1 MAHKRGKQWIASGYD
16 RTLKRKVHLGSYS
29 TRRDALM
36 REAEH
41 KLRTRPAGR
50 ETVGS
55 FAGRWVADYPRP
67 RLSTNTSNA
76 DRVKPLIRELGDVR
90 LTDLTRPMAR
100 AWALKHRWA
109 LPAARAMYGDA
120 MNDGLV
126 DFNPFASLRLPGS
139 EGRKRIVAL
148 TENELQELADQALKA
163 WPDDGWAWSYR
174 AMILFSG
181 YVGLRP
187 GELFALE
194 RANVAGDLCLIE
206 RALESKS
213 GTIGATKNGR
223 ARTVTVP
230 PVARDAIAELPP
242 NASGLLFESPRGQM
256 WRQPSHHHR
265 WSVVRSMAGR
275 PGIDFYELRH
285 CAATMLLER
294 GMSAS
299 DVAVQLGH
307 TDGGR
312 LVMNLYGHP
321 SEAAARERLLACWDV
336 SSELPSDVPSVGRS
350 GARRGTAA

>member
-1 MAHKRGKQWIASGYD
+1 MPRRKGKRWVAEGYS
-16 RTLKRKVHLGSYS
+16 RELKRKIHLGTYDL
-29 TRRDALM
+29 RREAVA

-41 KLRTRPAGR
+41 KLTTRPTGR
-50 ETVGS
+50 ETIDS
-55 FAGRWVADYPRP
+55 FAGRWVRDYPRP
-67 RLSTNTSNA
+67 RLSSNTSNTE
-76 DRVKPLIRELGDVR
+76 RVKPLIAELGDVR
-90 LTDLTRPMAR
+90 MTDLTRPMAR

-109 LPAARAMYGDA
+109 LPAARAMYADA

-126 DFNPFASLRLPGS
+126 DFNPFATLRLPGS
-139 EGRKRIVAL
+139 AGRKHITAL
-148 TENELQELADQALKA
+148 TQKELQALADEALKA

-187 GELFALE
+187 GELFALP
-194 RANVAGDLCLIE
+194 RANVAGDLCLID

-213 GTIGATKNGR
+213 GTVGPTKNGR
-223 ARTVTVP
+223 DRTVTVP

-265 WSVVRSMAGR
+265 WKVVRSMAGR
-275 PGIDFYELRH
+275 PAMNFHELRH

-294 GMSAS
+294 GMTPS

-312 LVMNLYGHP
+312 LVMSLYGHP
-321 SEAAARERLLACWDV
+321 SEVAARERLLACWDR
-336 SSELPSDVPSVGRS
+336 SPELPVDVPVVGR
-350 GARRGTAA
+350 RRGSAA

>member
-1 MAHKRGKQWIASGYD
+1 MPRKRGKRWTASGYD
-16 RTLKRKVHLGSYS
+16 RALKRKVHLGTFD
-29 TRRDALM
+29 TRREAVE

-41 KLRTRPAGR
+41 KLKASPTGR
-50 ETVGS
+50 ETIDTFGR
-55 FAGRWVADYPRP
+55 RWVADYPRP
-67 RLSTNTSNA
+67 RRSSNTSNA
-76 DRVKPLIRELGDVR
+76 ERIRPLMRDLGHVR

-109 LPAARAMYGDA
+109 VPAARAMYADA

-148 TENELQELADQALKA
+148 TEAELGDLADQALKA
-163 WPDDGWAWSYR
+163 WPDDAWAFSYR
-174 AMILFSG
+174 AMILFAG

-194 RANVAGDLCLIE
+194 RRNVAGDLCLIE

-213 GTIGATKNGR
+213 GEIGPTKNGR

-230 PVARDAIAELPP
+230 PIARDAIADLPP
-242 NASGLLFESPRGQM
+242 NPSGLLFESPRGQM
-256 WRQPSHHHR
+256 FRQPSHHHR
-265 WSVVRSMAGR
+265 WKVVRAMAGR
-275 PGIDFYELRH
+275 PGMDFYELRH

-294 GMSAS
+294 GMTAS

-312 LVMNLYGHP
+312 LVQTLYGHP
-321 SEAAARERLLACWDV
+321 SEVAARERLLACWDTPA
-336 SSELPSDVPSVGRS
+336 EGLRPADTI
-350 GARRGTAA
+350 RRTG

>member
-1 MAHKRGKQWIASGYD
+1 MPRRRGKRWTASGYD
-16 RTLKRKVHLGSYS
+16 RGLKRKIHLGTFD
-29 TRRDALM
+29 TRREAVE

-41 KLRTRPAGR
+41 KLRTRPTGR

-55 FAGRWVADYPRP
+55 FAARWVADYPRP
-67 RLSTNTSNA
+67 RSSTNVSNA
-76 DRVKPLIRELGDVR
+76 ERVKPLIADLGDVR

-109 LPAARAMYGDA
+109 LPAARAMYADA

-126 DFNPFASLRLPGS
+126 DFNPFATLRLPGS
-139 EGRKRIVAL
+139 EGRKRIIAL
-148 TENELQELADQALKA
+148 TELELGALAEQALKA

-174 AMILFSG
+174 AMILFAG

-206 RALESKS
+206 QALDSKS
-213 GTIGATKNGR
+213 GLIGPTKNGR

-230 PVARDAIAELPP
+230 PVARDAIADLPR

-265 WSVVRSMAGR
+265 WKVVRAMEGR
-275 PGIDFYELRH
+275 PGLDFYELRH
-285 CAATMLLER
+285 AAATFLLER
-294 GMSAS
+294 GMTPS

-312 LVMNLYGHP
+312 LVQTLYGHP
-321 SEAAARERLLACWDV
+321 SETAARERLLACWEEPTDV
-336 SSELPSDVPSVGRS
+336 RSPLP
-350 GARRGTAA
+350 GARREQAS